1 MCLWLLPHGSGK
13 TAVLVE
19 RIIKKIIED
28 GIDIDKILVV
38 TFTNAA
44 AAEMRERILDAIYK
58 KIEENPDDANLQK
71 QVILLNKASICT
83 IDSFCLD
90 VIKNNFYELDVS
102 ANTRIADSTEIL
114 ILKQETL
121 DDIFEEKYIEN
132 DSDFITLIDTYTSYN
147 RDEDLKDLILRI
159 YSYIQ
164 SAPFPEEWLEDS
176 VEMLNMNGD
185 NFFNTP
191 WGKIIAKRVWQI
203 LDDGINILNNTV
215 RKMSMFPELEKFSGV
230 IKDDIFKYSE
240 IQSNLNEWNKAQE
253 LVFNLSYKSWPIDKK
268 ITNDYKDEAK
278 QIRDEVKESV
288 KNIKELIEC
297 SSEEAFE
304 DLRFMHDV
312 INKLKNLV
320 LEFSRRFYQ
329 KKRDRNIMDFNDMEH
344 LALNLLVRKDES
356 GKTVKTEIAK
366 KYTEKFEEI
375 AIDEYQD
382 SNLAQEYI
390 LTSVSNGKN
399 VFMVGDVKQSIYKF
413 RQARP
418 QLFLEKYNTYKL
430 DPQNGEDRK
439 IQLFKNF
446 RSRQNILDFT
456 NLVFE
461 NIMSKDLGDIDYNQE
476 EYLNLGASYEEV
488 DEQNFKTE
496 INIIDLA
503 DEKDIWQGE
512 EPEETNTERVENVV
526 VEARFVASKIKEL
539 IDSKY
544 KVFDKKQKCERPIK
558 YRDIAILLRSVSGVA
573 GVYEKE
579 ISELGI
585 PVYSDSS
592 GEYLQSVEIDT
603 IMSLLKIIN
612 NPMQD
617 IPLVTVMR
625 SPIGNFT
632 DNELVRIRMYDRN
645 SDFYMALTK
654 ANEELDSDD
663 LLGLKIE
670 KFLGLLSQLRDDEQ
684 YMALDEWIWN
694 IYTKTGYM
702 DYVRLMPNGN
712 LRISNLKMLFER
724 AKQYETASFKGLFN
738 FINFI
743 DKINFNKEDLKSA
756 KIIGE
761 NEDVVRIMTIHKSKG
776 LEFPVVILAETGKQF
791 NFRDLNEKILLDQ
804 DLGFGPQYINSN
816 KHVEYRT
823 LAKKALAIKAKNE
836 AISEEMRVLYVA
848 LTRPKEKL
856 IVVGRQ
862 KDANKSLAKKQ
873 KLLEGYKKKKI
884 DPYIIEKYKTYLDW
898 FELIYVKEGEL
909 NTKDLFSVNI
919 INKKSM
925 MKKESHEE
933 NKKEEII
940 DRINKLANS
949 VKIEDDEKNKI
960 KNILEWQYK
969 FKGLEQIPTKT
980 SVTKIKEQEISSNIT
995 AKPKFLNEEEKTK
1008 ITSAEKGTLMH
1019 MCVQKMDEKQA
1030 YNMKKI
1036 EEMILSWEAKE
1047 IITELEA
1054 NSINKQKLL
1063 DYTKSELWNELKN
1076 AKEVHK
1082 EQPFYINIKANSL
1095 YENLN
1100 KDTDEKILVQ
1110 GVIDLY
1116 YIDKNDDLIL
1126 VDYKTDYVEY
1136 GNEYE
1141 LVEKYKEQLEL
1152 YRIALE
1158 QALNRKVDKM
1168 CIYSLYLNKSITIND
1183 EK

>member
-1 MCLWLLPHGSGK
+1 
-13 TAVLVE
+13 
-19 RIIKKIIED
+19 
-28 GIDIDKILVV
+28 
-38 TFTNAA
+38 
-44 AAEMRERILDAIYK
+44 
-58 KIEENPDDANLQK
+58 
-71 QVILLNKASICT
+71 
-83 IDSFCLD
+83 
-90 VIKNNFYELDVS
+90 
-102 ANTRIADSTEIL
+102 
-114 ILKQETL
+114 
-121 DDIFEEKYIEN
+121 
-132 DSDFITLIDTYTSYN
+132 
-147 RDEDLKDLILRI
+147 
-159 YSYIQ
+159 
-164 SAPFPEEWLEDS
+164 
-176 VEMLNMNGD
+176 
-185 NFFNTP
+185 
-191 WGKIIAKRVWQI
+191 
-203 LDDGINILNNTV
+203 
-215 RKMSMFPELEKFSGV
+215 
-230 IKDDIFKYSE
+230 
-240 IQSNLNEWNKAQE
+240 
-253 LVFNLSYKSWPIDKK
+253 
-268 ITNDYKDEAK
+268 
-278 QIRDEVKESV
+278 
-288 KNIKELIEC
+288 
-297 SSEEAFE
+297 
-304 DLRFMHDV
+304 
-312 INKLKNLV
+312 
-320 LEFSRRFYQ
+320 
-329 KKRDRNIMDFNDMEH
+329 
-344 LALNLLVRKDES
+344 
-356 GKTVKTEIAK
+356 
-366 KYTEKFEEI
+366 
-375 AIDEYQD
+375 
-382 SNLAQEYI
+382 
-390 LTSVSNGKN
+390 
-399 VFMVGDVKQSIYKF
+399 
-413 RQARP
+413 
-418 QLFLEKYNTYKL
+418 
-430 DPQNGEDRK
+430 
-439 IQLFKNF
+439 
-446 RSRQNILDFT
+446 
-456 NLVFE
+456 
-461 NIMSKDLGDIDYNQE
+461 
-476 EYLNLGASYEEV
+476 
-488 DEQNFKTE
+488 
-496 INIIDLA
+496 
-503 DEKDIWQGE
+503 
-512 EPEETNTERVENVV
+512 
-526 VEARFVASKIKEL
+526 
-539 IDSKY
+539 
-544 KVFDKKQKCERPIK
+544 
-558 YRDIAILLRSVSGVA
+558 
-573 GVYEKE
+573 
-579 ISELGI
+579 
-585 PVYSDSS
+585 
-592 GEYLQSVEIDT
+592 
-603 IMSLLKIIN
+603 
-612 NPMQD
+612 
-617 IPLVTVMR
+617 
-625 SPIGNFT
+625 
-632 DNELVRIRMYDRN
+632 
-645 SDFYMALTK
+645 
-654 ANEELDSDD
+654 
-663 LLGLKIE
+663 
-670 KFLGLLSQLRDDEQ
+670 
-684 YMALDEWIWN
+684 
-694 IYTKTGYM
+694 
-702 DYVRLMPNGN
+702 MPNGN

-791 NFRDLNEKILLDQ
+791 NFRDFNEKILLDQ

-1110 GVIDLY
+1110 GVIDSY